1 MGCWGVCV
9 RGAILTVGVILIR
22 CRNMLSATF
31 LSFLVLTGCAK
42 ESTDAGDTGIG
53 AVDTG
58 SDPVDTGED
67 TDDTN
72 TETGDPVDTGTPAVV
87 LKEGDWNMASP
98 KLLSDSCGVND
109 YQDVSE
115 FVPEIL
121 VVDNSSATS
130 FGLGD
135 GSTCTRTGMDFVCE
149 PQDVSESA
157 LSGTA
162 ELHIESIL
170 SGTIIDSTTMDT
182 LMDVTILEC
191 TGGGCVLIELAL
203 TFPCPV
209 ELGTTANAK

>member
-1 MGCWGVCV
+1 M
-9 RGAILTVGVILIR
+9 
-22 CRNMLSATF
+22 
-31 LSFLVLTGCAK
+31 VLTGCAK
-42 ESTDAGDTGIG
+42 DSTDAALDTE
-53 AVDTG
+53 AA
-58 SDPVDTGED
+58 DTGED

-72 TETGDPVDTGTPAVV
+72 TETGESDDTGPATV
-87 LKEGDWNMASP
+87 LVKEGDWNMATP
-98 KLLSDSCGVND
+98 AVLSDSCGVNS
-109 YQDVSE
+109 YQNVSE
-115 FVPEIL
+115 FVPKTL

-135 GSTCTRTGMDFVCE
+135 GSTCTRTGMEFDCE
-149 PQDVSESA
+149 SKDVSESA

-170 SGTIIDSTTMDT
+170 SGTIVDSTTLDI

-209 ELGTTANAK
+209 QLSTTATAK